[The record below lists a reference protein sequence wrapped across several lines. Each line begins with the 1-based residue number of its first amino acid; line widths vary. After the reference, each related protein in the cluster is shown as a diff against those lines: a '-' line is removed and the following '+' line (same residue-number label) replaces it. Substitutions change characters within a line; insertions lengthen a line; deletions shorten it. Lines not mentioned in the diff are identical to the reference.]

1 MDNQNQ
7 LAIVQ
12 GNGKLVNFASAPTCK
27 DYVAAQLGIT
37 LPKSTKENPVTM
49 KNVKAMAVA
58 AGRTEAEV
66 KALVK
71 QFDGLRTA
79 HYAQSAVI
87 AGMLASDTRF
97 RKSVKSS
104 INKKGEV
111 IGYNITARR
120 ERSQSVS
127 KDTEIAQ
134 LKAQIAAL
142 LGSKA
147 VTA

>member
-1 MDNQNQ
+1 MENPNQ

-12 GNGKLVNFASAPTCK
+12 GNGQLVNFASAPTCK
-27 DYVAAQLGIT
+27 DYVAGKLGIT

-49 KNVKAMAVA
+49 KTVKELAVKA
-58 AGRTEAEV
+58 GKTESEV

-71 QFDGLRTA
+71 QFDGLRSE

-104 INKKGEV
+104 VNKKGEV

-120 ERSQSVS
+120 ETSKAMS
-127 KDTEIAQ
+127 KDAE
-134 LKAQIAAL
+134 IAAL
-142 LGSKA
+142 KA
-147 VTA
+147 TVAALLAKSAA